1 MKMNFEKLLEIDKK
15 ENPEK
20 YLPENSS
27 QENSENPAK
36 KEFKEE
42 IVQTV

>member
-1 MKMNFEKLLEIDKK
+1 MKMDFEKLLEIDKK

-27 QENSENPAK
+27 QENSEKPAK